1 MAFPSATLDRL
12 PLENGD
18 RLSREEFHER
28 YKQWPE
34 LKRAELIDGV
44 VHLPLPVRL
53 DHAEPHALL
62 MAWLGAYV
70 AKHPGLRIADN
81 ATVILPGDNEVQPDA
96 LLTRESHLELRSG
109 YVVSPPDFVAE
120 IAATSA
126 SYDLHDKFRLYER
139 SGVSEYLVWVVY
151 ERRLRWFTLDSA
163 SGRYSERDADESG
176 VVESDS
182 FPGLRLDVPGLLRG
196 DFAAVLAAVR

>member
-28 YKQWPE
+28 YEQWPQ

-44 VHLPLPVRL
+44 VYLPSPVHL

-62 MAWLGAYV
+62 MAWLGTYV
-70 AKHPGLRIADN
+70 SKHSGLRVADN
-81 ATVILPGDNEVQPDA
+81 ATVILDGDNEVQPDL
-96 LLTRESHLELRSG
+96 LLTRETQFELRSG
-109 YVVSPPDFVAE
+109 YVVSPPDLVAE

-126 SYDLHDKFRLYER
+126 SYDLHDKFQLYQR
-139 SGVSEYLVWVVY
+139 SRVPEYLVWVVY
-151 ERRLRWFTLDSA
+151 ERQVRWFSLDSA
-163 SGRYSERDADESG
+163 TGRYVEREPGDTG
-176 VVESDS
+176 LLESDS
-182 FPGLRLDVPGLLRG
+182 FRGLRLDVPALLRG
-196 DFAAVLAAVR
+196 DFAAVLSAVR

>member
-18 RLSREEFHER
+18 RLSREQFHER
-28 YKQWPE
+28 YEEWPE

-44 VHLPLPVRL
+44 VHLPSPVHL

-70 AKHPGLRIADN
+70 AKHSGLRIADN

-96 LLTRESHLELRSG
+96 LLTRESQLELRSG

-120 IAATSA
+120 SAATSA

-151 ERRLRWFTLDSA
+151 ERRVRWFTLDSA
-163 SGRYSERDADESG
+163 SGRYSEREADQTG
-176 VVESDS
+176 MVESDF

-196 DFAAVLAAVR
+196 DFAAVLSAVR